1 MGLTEHDGTLRIAVL
16 GASGYAGG
24 ELIRLL
30 AAHSRARV
38 TFLGA
43 RGSVG
48 QTLAEAHPHLGS
60 LPIADEQLQE
70 IDPAAVADAAD
81 LAFSAL
87 PNGTSSTIVPGLLE
101 AGVRVIDLAGDFR
114 LPAADYPGWYGFDH
128 PAEDWLDKAVYG
140 LPE

>member
-1 MGLTEHDGTLRIAVL
+1 MGQAEHDGTLRVAVL

-48 QTLAEAHPHLGS
+48 QTLAQAHPHLGS
-60 LPIADEQLQE
+60 LPIADEELQE
-70 IDPAAVADAAD
+70 IDAAAIADAAD
-81 LAFSAL
+81 LAFCCAAQRH
-87 PNGTSSTIVPGLLE
+87 E
-101 AGVRVIDLAGDFR
+101 RHARAR
-114 LPAADYPGWYGFDH
+114 PARGRGARDRPRR
-128 PAEDWLDKAVYG
+128 
-140 LPE
+140 

>member
-1 MGLTEHDGTLRIAVL
+1 MALALPSARLTWASARRLSSIPEFAYLCVMGQREHDATLRVAVL

-48 QTLAEAHPHLGS
+48 QTLVEAHPHLGS

-81 LAFSAL
+81 LAFCCAAQRH
-87 PNGTSSTIVPGLLE
+87 E
-101 AGVRVIDLAGDFR
+101 QHDRAR
-114 LPAADYPGWYGFDH
+114 PARGRGARDRSRR
-128 PAEDWLDKAVYG
+128 
-140 LPE
+140 